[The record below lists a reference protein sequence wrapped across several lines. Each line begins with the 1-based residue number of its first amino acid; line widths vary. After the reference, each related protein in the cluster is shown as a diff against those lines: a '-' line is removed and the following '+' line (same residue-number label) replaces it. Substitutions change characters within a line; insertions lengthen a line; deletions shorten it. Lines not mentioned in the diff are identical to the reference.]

1 LAAGPEH
8 TYYNGVVC
16 TKVDYVM
23 MDIGATSMLSSVV
36 TREMEDLNTSDHVP
50 LVASLLG
57 GTKAADVA
65 TEDYT
70 RKVSW
75 DSIDEVCEN
84 TYVAEVNN
92 LLQSFLGYVIVTLRN
107 WVVR

>member
-1 LAAGPEH
+1 MELF
-8 TYYNGVVC
+8 VR
-16 TKVDYVM
+16 KVDYVM

-57 GTKAADVA
+57 VTKAADVI

-75 DSIDEVCEN
+75 DRMLMLRGFFSH
-84 TYVAEVNN
+84 
-92 LLQSFLGYVIVTLRN
+92 FLVIVIVMLRN

>member
-1 LAAGPEH
+1 
-8 TYYNGVVC
+8 
-16 TKVDYVM
+16 M

-84 TYVAEVNN
+84 AYVAEVKN
-92 LLQSFLGYVIVTLRN
+92 LLQPFLGYCHSDVKELGSEIESVSQALVDRAFRTLTLVN
-107 WVVR
+107 G